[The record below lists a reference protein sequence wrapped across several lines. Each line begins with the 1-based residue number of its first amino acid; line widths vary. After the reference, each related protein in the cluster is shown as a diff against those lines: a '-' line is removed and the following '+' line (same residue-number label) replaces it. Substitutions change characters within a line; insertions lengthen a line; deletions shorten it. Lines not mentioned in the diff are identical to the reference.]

1 MNDALSTKVDSDW
14 MEKSVGEKIREG
26 EDEICLS

>member
-1 MNDALSTKVDSDW
+1 MDDALSTKVDSDRVK
-14 MEKSVGEKIREG
+14 ESVGDEIREG